1 VSRWKLGVKM
11 FGIFIIFNILPY
23 TMTDRHID
31 NQQEHIT
38 IQLPKNYT
46 PSLDSLSCA

>member
-1 VSRWKLGVKM
+1 LRLEM
-11 FGIFIIFNILPY
+11 FGISIIFKILPY

-38 IQLPKNYT
+38 VQLPKNYT
-46 PSLDSLSCA
+46 PSLDSLSYA